1 MKYST
6 ELRLRIQPLNSF
18 PCEKKKNIWYA
29 NQNALAIVLRIISIK
44 INLNEKFLISL
55 PTVKGFGFPLE
66 KTFP

>member
-18 PCEKKKNIWYA
+18 PCEKKNIWYA
-29 NQNALAIVLRIISIK
+29 NQNALARVLRIISIK